1 MSRRH
6 VFPVCV
12 SKEQFLQL
20 TVYGC
25 WIWEKVLW
33 CEVVVADYIA
43 RTEST

>member
-6 VFPVCV
+6 MLPVCV

-25 WIWEKVLW
+25 WNWEKIQW
-33 CEVVVADYIA
+33 WEVAVAEYIA
-43 RTEST
+43 RTEIT